1 MNHSTTTRTLPPA
14 ITRQLES
21 FRRRVRWI
29 KWLEGLLAAAFG
41 LLLSWFGVF
50 FLDRLME
57 TPGWLRG
64 LMLAAGVAVPGLLLP
79 LVWHRWVWSQRR
91 LEDVARLV
99 RRRFPRLGDQL
110 LGTIEL
116 AHADTAALAG
126 RSERLVQAAID
137 QAATAIEGRDLA
149 PAVPNPRHR
158 RWAIAAGSVGAF
170 ALAALLLVPGAS
182 FNAMARWLMPWA
194 DTDRYTFARIQPL
207 PDELVVPYAEP
218 FDLPAVLADDTR
230 WTPGRASARV
240 DRQPRLDVS
249 ADDQQFP
256 FQFPP
261 QIDDAGIAFRVG
273 DERARVGL
281 KPRTRPEMTTLR
293 ARLRLPDY
301 LQYTHEP
308 EIDVRGGS
316 VRLLEGAEVS
326 WVAEASREL
335 EQGTVDGEPQP
346 VDGNRL
352 VTHYLPVAET
362 RDWSFHWLDQ
372 LGLSPRDPVNLTV
385 HAVEDE
391 PPMISARRES
401 IQQVVLV
408 NEVITF
414 DLSAQDDFG
423 LRRVGLEWWGADR
436 AGATNG
442 QRAHGERIAAAG
454 EPEKRDLQTRATFN
468 AERDGVVPQTIQVRA
483 WAEDYL
489 PGRERSYSAPF
500 VLQVLDP
507 TDHAMWLTDRFS
519 EWMQAARETYER
531 EQQLHQTNLEL
542 RDLTPEDL
550 DRPENRRQ
558 LARQAAE
565 EQANAA
571 RLDALTDIG
580 QNLVEQATRNDEF
593 EADRLESWAELL
605 ENLDDIAA
613 NRMPSVAEL
622 LRESSS
628 ATAADPGEPSPGE
641 PGEATAGDPS
651 AGDPTAGDPSAGD
664 SSPGEPGEAA
674 AGDPSMA
681 DAGDSMPG
689 DPSAG
694 GEPGDPNAALAD
706 ALAEAAAG
714 GDPSGDPAGDPSG
727 ESSGDSSGDPS
738 GEASEGGEAGA
749 SEESPSV
756 TQGDPDAGASGGG
769 ESEEAPPVPSVADHE
784 SGFLEPV
791 DPGDSEGGGGP
802 GALGLPQ
809 TTLGALPGDDDEDGA
824 PSPPASPAQEQLDA
838 ALDEQ
843 RDLLAEFAKVA
854 DELSELLS
862 GFEAST
868 FVKRLKTAS
877 RAQLDIASA
886 LTSDTLDAFGLEDEL
901 VPEPSARASADL
913 AAEAREQ
920 SDIVGLIQSDLAAFI
935 NRNPELR
942 FTTLLQEMRDAQV
955 VRELASLSDITD
967 QNYSGRS
974 IAGSQYWADTLDR
987 WAENLV
993 AAPDDGGEGEG
1004 EGESENVPPEVILKM
1019 MQALR
1024 AEIDLRE
1031 ATREVDNARPALSE
1045 EEFAN
1050 EANQLA
1056 ETQYEVAYL
1065 VGDAIDILT
1074 HEPQGPERF
1083 QNEIA
1088 LLTRVA
1094 EVMVEARD
1102 ILGEPHAG
1110 SRAIAAE
1117 TEAIELL
1124 LQANRSAGGG
1134 GGGGGG
1140 SPGGGG
1146 TAERSTASA
1155 LARLGEGS
1163 EADTEAPERSVGQAT
1178 GRAGREFP
1186 EEFRSGLDA
1195 YFNALESPSGGTS
1208 SQP

>member
-1 MNHSTTTRTLPPA
+1 MNNDNSIRTLPPA
-14 ITRQLES
+14 ITSKLDA
-21 FRRRVRWI
+21 FRRRVRWV
-29 KWLEGLLAAAFG
+29 KWLEGLLAAAVG

-50 FLDRLME
+50 ILDRFME

-64 LMLAAGVAVPGLLLP
+64 LLLVGGIAVPGLLLP
-79 LVWHRWVWSQRR
+79 LVWHRWVWRQRR

-99 RRRFPRLGDQL
+99 RRRFPRIGDQL

-126 RSERLVQAAID
+126 RSERLVQAAIE
-137 QAATAIEGRDLA
+137 QAASAIQDRDLN

-158 RWAIAAGSVGAF
+158 RWAVAAGSVGAL
-170 ALAALLLVPGAS
+170 ALAALVVVPGAS
-182 FNAMARWLMPWA
+182 FNAMARWLLPWT

-207 PDELVVPYAEP
+207 PAELVVPYAEP
-218 FDLPAVLADDTR
+218 FDLPAVLAEDTR
-230 WTPGRASARV
+230 WTPQRASARV
-240 DRQPRLDVS
+240 DRQPRLAVG
-249 ADDQQFP
+249 AEDQQFP
-256 FQFPP
+256 FNFPP
-261 QIDDAGIAFRVG
+261 QVDDANIAFRIG
-273 DERARVGL
+273 DERSRVGL

-301 LQYTHEP
+301 LQYSHEP

-335 EQGTVDGEPQP
+335 QQGTVDGEPQP
-346 VDGNRL
+346 VEDNRL
-352 VTHYLPVAET
+352 VSQYLPVAET
-362 RDWSFHWLDQ
+362 REWSFHWLDE
-372 LGLSPRDPVNLTV
+372 LGLSPRDPVKLSV

-391 PPMISARRES
+391 APMISARRDS
-401 IQQVVLV
+401 IQQVVLTS
-408 NEVITF
+408 EVITF

-436 AGATNG
+436 AGIGNG
-442 QRAHGERIAAAG
+442 QRTHGERIAAAG
-454 EPEKRDLQTRATFN
+454 EPEKREIQTRATFS
-468 AERDGVVPQTIQVRA
+468 ADRDGVAPQTITVRA

-507 TDHAMWLTDRFS
+507 TDHATWLTERFS

-542 RDLTPEDL
+542 RELTPEEL

-571 RLDALTDIG
+571 RLDTLTDIG
-580 QNLVEQATRNDEF
+580 QNLVEQATRNEEF
-593 EADRLESWAELL
+593 EADQLESWAELL

-622 LRESSS
+622 LRESSNAAAAPDS
-628 ATAADPGEPSPGE
+628 PADPG
-641 PGEATAGDPS
+641 ATAEAGQPTEGADPS
-651 AGDPTAGDPSAGD
+651 AGDAGSPAGD
-664 SSPGEPGEAA
+664 SEGA
-674 AGDPSMA
+674 DPS
-681 DAGDSMPG
+681 
-689 DPSAG
+689 
-694 GEPGDPNAALAD
+694 
-706 ALAEAAAG
+706 AG
-714 GDPSGDPAGDPSG
+714 GDPSGMADAGDAVPGDPGDASAGGEGGDPSDALAEAG
-727 ESSGDSSGDPS
+727 MPSDGSGDSG

-749 SEESPSV
+749 SEQAPSV
-756 TQGDPDAGASGGG
+756 TQGDPDSGGG
-769 ESEEAPPVPSVADHE
+769 AGGEADDAPPVPSVADHE

-791 DPGDSEGGGGP
+791 EGADDSEGGGGP

-809 TTLGALPGDDDEDGA
+809 TTLGALPDDGQDSP
-824 PSPPASPAQEQLDA
+824 PSPPSSPAQDQLDS

-843 RDLLAEFAKVA
+843 RELLAEFAKVA

-877 RAQLDIASA
+877 RAQLDIANS
-886 LTSDTLDAFGLEDEL
+886 LTSDTLDAFGLEEEG
-901 VPEPSARASADL
+901 VPEPSAKASSDI
-913 AAEAREQ
+913 AAEALQQ
-920 SDIVGLIQSDLAAFI
+920 SDTVSIIQSDLAAFI

-942 FTTLLQEMRDAQV
+942 FTTLLQEMRDTQV
-955 VRELASLSDITD
+955 VRELAGLSEITD

-974 IAGSQYWADTLDR
+974 IAGAQFWADTLDR

-993 AAPDDGGEGEG
+993 AAPEENGEGEG
-1004 EGESENVPPEVILKM
+1004 DGESDNVPPEAILRM

-1045 EEFAN
+1045 DEFIH
-1050 EANQLA
+1050 EAVRLS
-1056 ETQYEVAYL
+1056 ETQYEIAHI

-1074 HEPQGPERF
+1074 HEPQGPQRF
-1083 QNEIA
+1083 QNEIG

-1124 LQANRSAGGG
+1124 LQANRDAAGG

-1146 TAERSTASA
+1146 TAERSTTSA